1 MTSAID
7 ATKPIAGTPTTQSVR
22 DNFATAKAE
31 ITALQT
37 SVGALIGAGK
47 NTLIN
52 PNFTINQDAVSG
64 TVTLAAGVYGH
75 DGWKAGSSGCTYT
88 FTASMGINTLTI
100 TAGTLLQIIEGN
112 NLPLGTNACVLS
124 WTGTAQG
131 RFGLGSY
138 GASGTVATVAGGS
151 NLTVEFGTGTLSM
164 VQLEK
169 GSVPTVYEQRPYAL
183 ELALCRYYYEAHISV
198 AFQCFGVGA
207 IQSSTVASIS
217 VIYSQKRA
225 SPVITLSAG
234 LSIYDGVSF
243 VTGVTLISQSCGL
256 SSAYI
261 VIATSAMTAGHSALL
276 MSDATAGRTIKI
288 NARL

>member
-37 SVGALIGAGK
+37 SVGSLIGAGK
-47 NTLIN
+47 NALIN

-138 GASGTVATVAGGS
+138 GASGTVAMVAGGS

-169 GSVPTVYEQRPYAL
+169 GSVPTVYEQRPYSL
-183 ELALCRYYYEAHISV
+183 ELELCRYYYEVLTSV
-198 AFQCFGVGA
+198 ANQSFAVGTVQTSYVA
-207 IQSSTVASIS
+207 ISLSYA
-217 VIYSQKRA
+217 QKRA

-234 LSIYDGVSF
+234 FAIYDGVSF
-243 VTGVTLISQSCGL
+243 VTGVTLFSQSSGL

-261 VIATSAMTAGHSALL
+261 VIATSAMTAGRGVLL
-276 MSDATAGRTIKI
+276 MSDTTAGRTIKI